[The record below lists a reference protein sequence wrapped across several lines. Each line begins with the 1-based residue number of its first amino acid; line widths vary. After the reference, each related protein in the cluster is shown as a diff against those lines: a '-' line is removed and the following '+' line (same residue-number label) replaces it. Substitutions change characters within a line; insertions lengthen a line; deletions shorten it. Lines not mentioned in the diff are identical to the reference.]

1 MIILGIE
8 TSCDETSAAI
18 IKNGTEII
26 SYTITSS
33 IEIQNKY
40 GGVVPEVAARRQ
52 TEYIIPVLEET
63 FTKAEMTKDD
73 IDAIAVT
80 VGPGLMG
87 PLLIGLETAKT
98 LSYVWQKPLIPINH
112 LIGHIHSA
120 WLDEESPTK
129 PQFPLLAL
137 IASGGH
143 TELLILKSH
152 FDLTKIG
159 STQDDAVGEAFD
171 KVARA
176 LNLGYPGGPILEKHA
191 DNGDITAFKFP
202 RPMINSGDY
211 NFSYSGLKTAVV
223 QELQKHPELSNLSTR
238 QSCNLQLINDIC
250 ASFQSAALEI
260 LIEKTLRAT
269 AEYPV
274 KSIVVTGGV
283 AANQY
288 LKDLFKTEVSKKLLN
303 TTLHIPPLKLATDN
317 ATYIAG
323 AGYFLYNKLALDPQK
338 ELDKILSL
346 EPNPN
351 LTSLEI

>member
-8 TSCDETSAAI
+8 TSCDETSSAL
-18 IKNGTEII
+18 IKDGVEII

-33 IEIQNKY
+33 LEIQNKY

-52 TEYIIPVLEET
+52 TEYIIPVLKET
-63 FTKAEMTKDD
+63 FEKANMIEDK

-98 LSYVWQKPLIPINH
+98 LSYVWQKPIIPINH

-120 WLDEESPTK
+120 WLDENSPTE

-143 TELLILKSH
+143 TELLIMNSH
-152 FDLTKIG
+152 SDLVKIG

-191 DNGDITAFKFP
+191 DNGNLNAYRFP
-202 RPMINSGDY
+202 RPMITSGDF

-223 QELQKHPELSNLSTR
+223 YELQKHQTLTDQER
-238 QSCNLQLINDIC
+238 DDIC
-250 ASFQSAALEI
+250 ASFREAAFDVLVI
-260 LIEKTLRAT
+260 KTIQA
-269 AEYPV
+269 AKKYNV
-274 KSIVVTGGV
+274 KSILVTGGV
-283 AANQY
+283 AASRY
-288 LKDLFKTEVSKKLLN
+288 LKDLMTKAVQTEFSDRIS
-303 TTLHIPPLKLATDN
+303 LHVPPLKLATDN

-323 AGYFLYNKLALDPQK
+323 AGYFLFDKLALDPK
-338 ELDKILSL
+338 KDLDKILTL

-351 LTSLEI
+351 LSSLEI

>member
-18 IKNGTEII
+18 IGDGIEII

-63 FTKAEMTKDD
+63 FTKAKMTKNN

-80 VGPGLMG
+80 IGPGLMG
-87 PLLIGLETAKT
+87 PLLIGLETTKT
-98 LSYVWQKPLIPINH
+98 LSYIWQKPLIPINH

-120 WLDEESPTK
+120 WLDEGSPTK

-143 TELLILKSH
+143 TELLVMKSH
-152 FDLTKIG
+152 TDLTKIG

-176 LNLGYPGGPILEKHA
+176 LDLGYPGGPILEKHA
-191 DNGDITAFKFP
+191 DNGDMTHNFP
-202 RPMINSGDY
+202 RPMITSSDY
-211 NFSYSGLKTAVV
+211 NF
-223 QELQKHPELSNLSTR
+223 
-238 QSCNLQLINDIC
+238 
-250 ASFQSAALEI
+250 
-260 LIEKTLRAT
+260 
-269 AEYPV
+269 
-274 KSIVVTGGV
+274 
-283 AANQY
+283 
-288 LKDLFKTEVSKKLLN
+288 
-303 TTLHIPPLKLATDN
+303 
-317 ATYIAG
+317 
-323 AGYFLYNKLALDPQK
+323 
-338 ELDKILSL
+338 
-346 EPNPN
+346 
-351 LTSLEI
+351 